1 MWAVAKTGAAFV
13 PVDPSYPADRV
24 EHMITDSAASIG
36 LTTAAY
42 AIDRPRS
49 VQWLE
54 VDGDVLT
61 AELSGISPDPVS
73 YTERVRT
80 LRVDHPAYVIYTS
93 GSTGR
98 PKGVV
103 VTHAG
108 LSDLCAEQVERYAL
122 TSTSRTLHF
131 ASPSFDASV
140 LELLLAVGAGS
151 TMVIARP
158 DMFGGDELAELLVA
172 EKITHAFVT
181 PAALGSISLDGAHQF
196 DNLAVVVVG
205 GEACS
210 PALLSTWAPG
220 RRFFNA
226 YGPTEATVASNIAE
240 LTVDRPVTIGGPVR
254 GVGVFVLDSRLQP
267 VATGTAGELYLSGT
281 HLARGYNGLSATTA
295 ASFVANPFGGAG
307 ERLYRTGDT
316 VRWIRTGGDGG
327 ATDQTGGERDL
338 EYLGRGTHRS
348 RFAAS
353 GSNWARSMPSLPPNP
368 ESTSSPPSRSPV
380 PQVTPRWC
388 RMSWRM
394 PTSTWTQTR

>member
-1 MWAVAKTGAAFV
+1 MSTDDATRRKTSRAGRNERPARTRRARVPLLPQLLAAAVDLNPAAPAITFGGQTLTYAEVDALSSRLARLLISRGIGPEDRVAVSIPRSVESVCAVWAVAKTGAAFV

-158 DMFGGDELAELLVA
+158 DMFGGDELAELLVS

-240 LTVDRPVTIGGPVR
+240 LTVDRPVTI
-254 GVGVFVLDSRLQP
+254 
-267 VATGTAGELYLSGT
+267 
-281 HLARGYNGLSATTA
+281 
-295 ASFVANPFGGAG
+295 
-307 ERLYRTGDT
+307 
-316 VRWIRTGGDGG
+316 
-327 ATDQTGGERDL
+327 
-338 EYLGRGTHRS
+338 
-348 RFAAS
+348 
-353 GSNWARSMPSLPPNP
+353 
-368 ESTSSPPSRSPV
+368 
-380 PQVTPRWC
+380 
-388 RMSWRM
+388 
-394 PTSTWTQTR
+394 